1 MTITAGIVLYAMI
14 WFLVLF
20 MVLPM
25 RLTSQ
30 GEAGKVVPGT
40 PSSAP
45 VDPGLRRKVRIVT
58 VVAAVIWAI
67 VATIIVSG
75 VISVRDLDVFNRM
88 APPSGAPAGGGTGG

>member
-1 MTITAGIVLYAMI
+1 MTITAGIVMYAMI

-25 RLTSQ
+25 RLQSQ
-30 GEAGKVVPGT
+30 GEAGRVVPGT

-67 VATIIVSG
+67 AATIILSG
-75 VISVRDLDVFNRM
+75 VISVRDLDVFHRM
-88 APPSGAPAGGGTGG
+88 APPSAAPASGGTGG